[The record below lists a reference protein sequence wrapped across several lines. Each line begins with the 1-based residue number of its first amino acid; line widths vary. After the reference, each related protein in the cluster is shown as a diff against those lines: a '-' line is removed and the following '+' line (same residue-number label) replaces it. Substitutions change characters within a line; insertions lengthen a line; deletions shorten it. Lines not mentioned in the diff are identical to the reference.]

1 MHRWNQKFYLPYYMQ
16 QISFTSEMKMP
27 MLYLKCKTCDEEFLS
42 GIDIDEKNFEK
53 VKFKGYHICPKW
65 HAHKYDKKDYYFK
78 EITSTC

>member
-1 MHRWNQKFYLPYYMQ
+1 
-16 QISFTSEMKMP
+16 

-42 GIDIDEKNFEK
+42 GIDIDEENFEK